1 MGFFNIVKVPDYT
14 VKQGDTEQLV
24 FVVKGYDL
32 SPFAISF
39 KGVCPTGTITKSEVS
54 GIVVTA
60 FASNQQTVTIT
71 FAELDFKDKQGIMKY
86 EVQGTTAQNV
96 WTLIEGN
103 IVIKPEIIK
112 TNP

>member
-1 MGFFNIVKVPDYT
+1 MST
-14 VKQGDTEQLV
+14 
-24 FVVKGYDL
+24 FV
-32 SPFAISF
+32 ISF
-39 KGVCPTGTITKSEVS
+39 KGVCPTGTITKSEGS

-60 FASNQQTVTIT
+60 FANNQQTVTIS
-71 FAELDFKDKQGIMKY
+71 FAELDFKDKQGTMKY

>member
-39 KGVCPTGTITKSEVS
+39 KGICPTGTITKSEGS

-60 FASNQQTVTIT
+60 FANNQQTVTIS
-71 FAELDFKDKQGIMKY
+71 FAELDFKDKQGTMKY

>member
-32 SPFAISF
+32 SSFAISF
-39 KGVCPTGTITKSEVS
+39 KGVCPTGTITKSEGS

>member
-32 SPFAISF
+32 SQFAISF
-39 KGVCPTGTITKSEVS
+39 KGVCPTGTITKTESS

-60 FASNQQTVTIT
+60 FTNNQQTVTIS
-71 FAELDFKDKQGIMKY
+71 FAELDFKDKQGTMKY
-86 EVQGTTAQNV
+86 EVQGTRNADV

-112 TNP
+112 TTP

>member
-39 KGVCPTGTITKSEVS
+39 KGVCPTGTITKSEGS

-60 FASNQQTVTIT
+60 FTNNQQTVTIS
-71 FAELDFKDKQGIMKY
+71 FAELDFKDKQGTMKY

>member
-32 SPFAISF
+32 SSFAISF
-39 KGVCPTGTITKSEVS
+39 KGVCPTGTITKAEGS

-71 FAELDFKDKQGIMKY
+71 FGELDFKDKQGIMKY

>member
-39 KGVCPTGTITKSEVS
+39 KGVCPTGTITKSEGS

-103 IVIKPEIIK
+103 IVIKAEIIK